1 MVQET
6 HVGKAIL
13 FLLLGVAAGLGLD
26 LCAKE
31 LLTDYSLE
39 QFVFFRS
46 VVALLIF
53 LLLTRQFGGF
63 KSLHTTRWPW
73 HALRTLL
80 ATGAMFGFFYGLSQ
94 MPLVNA
100 LTLGFTAP
108 LIATA
113 LSVPFLGD
121 RVGWKR
127 WAAVVA
133 GFGGV
138 LMILR
143 PGAGL
148 ITPAALAVLFAA
160 VCYAGL
166 AITSRHLGRTETSLA
181 LSTWV
186 IVGPLVVSA
195 LISLDGN
202 WSMPDAK
209 GWVLFVTAG
218 MCSVLAW
225 IGIVGGYRRASPAVL
240 APFEYT
246 ALVAGTAA
254 GYFIWDEVPDRFV
267 VYGAIVIIASGLV
280 VAYREVGMSFG
291 ARQLRA
297 FASGAIAAVRRGSS
311 RTAAGD

>member
-6 HVGKAIL
+6 PKDSVGKAIAW
-13 FLLLGVAAGLGLD
+13 LLLGVAAGLGLD

-31 LLTDYSLE
+31 LLQTYSLE

-46 VVALLIF
+46 FVGLSIF
-53 LLLTRQFGGF
+53 LLLSRQFGGF
-63 KSLHTTRWPW
+63 ASLRTERWRW
-73 HALRTLL
+73 HALRTVL

-113 LSVPFLGD
+113 LSAPFLGD
-121 RVGWKR
+121 RVGWRR
-127 WAAVVA
+127 WAAVIV

-143 PGAGL
+143 PDAGTF
-148 ITPAALAVLFAA
+148 TPAAGAVIVAA
-160 VCYAGL
+160 FCYAGL
-166 AITSRHLGRTETSLA
+166 AITSRHLGRTETSLS

-186 IVGPLVVSA
+186 IVGPLVASG
-195 LISLDGN
+195 LLSLGGG

-209 GWVLFVTAG
+209 GWVLFLTAG
-218 MCSVLAW
+218 ACSALAW
-225 IGIVGGYRRASPAVL
+225 VGIVGGYRRESPAVL

-246 ALVAGTAA
+246 ALVAGAAA
-254 GYFIWDEVPDRFV
+254 GLFIWGEVPDSWV
-267 VYGAIVIIASGLV
+267 VYGATVIVAAGV
-280 VAYREVGMSFG
+280 FVAYREVGTSFNG
-291 ARQLRA
+291 RRLRA
-297 FASGAIAAVRRGSS
+297 FAA
-311 RTAAGD
+311 